1 MMSAGK
7 TKVIDAQLLSLVR
20 HDTEVGS
27 LVVCQGDQAE
37 QFVPSRAYFLYD
49 IPSEAER
56 GGHAHKKLE
65 QIIVAL
71 SGSFDVVLNDGRSE
85 SIVTLNQPTIG
96 LRLPPGLWREL
107 RGFSGGAIC
116 LVLASE
122 AYDEDDY
129 IRGYEDF
136 KSWKNGEDEIHR

>member
-7 TKVIDAQLLSLVR
+7 TKVIDAHLLSFVR
-20 HDTEVGS
+20 HETEVGS
-27 LVVCQGDQAE
+27 LVVYEGDQE
-37 QFVPSRAYFLYD
+37 EEFVPSRTYFLYD
-49 IPSEAER
+49 IPSDAER
-56 GGHAHKKLE
+56 GGHAHKSLE

-71 SGSFDVVLNDGRSE
+71 SGSFDVVLNDGQSE

-116 LVLASE
+116 LVLASDS
-122 AYDEDDY
+122 YDEDDY

-136 KSWKNGEDEIHR
+136 KSWKIGGDEIHR